1 MKMSKITGNLYLTNA
16 DWRFVYNT
24 VLNYFNQEIGLAYN
38 EATSF
43 WNDNNSLDP
52 EPFLKLLN
60 EEFEQKEITLFRN
73 TLIKYSLSKNTGN
86 KIFKPKK
93 NYFAK
98 YTNRTTYIDTPDVKV
113 DFDKKN
119 KIITIETSV
128 YDDFDK
134 FMSNNTFITEF
145 INMVNTI
152 NWPTRVG
159 PNKTIKGCT
168 LIRTDIYDNPVIF
181 YTSGPNPP
189 KFQCPTEVTKAPAH
203 IQATA
208 MKNIKLTSENP
219 QDTYQPPP
227 NQEFHP
233 YEDI

>member
-1 MKMSKITGNLYLTNA
+1 MSKITGNLYLTNA

-24 VLNYFNQEIGLAYN
+24 VLNYFNQEVNLSYN
-38 EATSF
+38 EAIDF
-43 WNDNNSLDP
+43 WTQNNQLPTQD
-52 EPFLKLLN
+52 FLKLLN
-60 EEFEQKEITLFRN
+60 DNFDDKEITMFRQS
-73 TLIKYSLSKNTGN
+73 LIKYSLVKTGST

-93 NYFAK
+93 NSFEK

-113 DFDKKN
+113 DFN
-119 KIITIETSV
+119 KHQKVINIETST

-134 FMSNNTFITEF
+134 FMSTNTFITEF

-152 NWPTRVG
+152 NWPTRTG

-168 LIRTDIYDNPVIF
+168 LTRTDIYNKPVVF

-189 KFQCPTEVTKAPAH
+189 KYEYPTEVAAPPSH
-203 IQATA
+203 IQSSA
-208 MKNIKLTSENP
+208 MKNIKLTSDNP
-219 QDTYQPPP
+219 EDTYQPTPIQTH
-227 NQEFHP
+227 N